1 MSEWTAFGGPS
12 STLQQPPAERDRRKG
27 RHTHTQSDSEGKAKA
42 KSSANEEGPCSLC
55 HMTAGFKQAG
65 SPLLDFTE
73 GADMASKPAMKQ
85 DKQAAKLQDPI
96 KLEGKC
102 ATGTRTARGKGGDR
116 AKKVRRWGWSSH
128 THNTTHTSDCSR
140 TLSHT
145 PHLYSTCL
153 TVLRPRWA
161 QHHARAHRSARG
173 SKDRGGRSAT
183 SAHASSE

>member
-1 MSEWTAFGGPS
+1 MYLLEGT
-12 STLQQPPAERDRRKG
+12 AERGRNTHIQSGREITKQKQKGARRK
-27 RHTHTQSDSEGKAKA
+27 R
-42 KSSANEEGPCSLC
+42 GP
-55 HMTAGFKQAG
+55 A
-65 SPLLDFTE
+65 PLATCRWLQTSRLATLRLHLQ
-73 GADMASKPAMKQ
+73 GADMASKPVMKQ
-85 DKQAAKLQDPI
+85 GKPAAQLQDPI
-96 KLEGKC
+96 PMEGKC

-116 AKKVRRWGWSSH
+116 AKKVRRWGWSSL

-173 SKDRGGRSAT
+173 GKDRGSRSAT
-183 SAHASSE
+183 SVHASSE